1 MATSNHNTLTK
12 AYGAVKDST
21 NMGWAMVNSNYKNIE
36 VAILKA
42 TKRKEKLPK
51 EKHVRTLFIAV
62 SRTSPRSDVY
72 YCTRHMMK
80 RLAKTHTWTVALKT
94 LFVFHR
100 AIREVDSSFIHELS
114 EMLQCRAKGCRLYLP
129 RFGYETSPQARD
141 YSVWIRKYA
150 LYIEERLECFHALR
164 YDIDKD
170 QSRNRRLNTLQLLEQ
185 LPVLQELLQCLL
197 ACKPEGAAVYNRLI
211 DFGLSI
217 IANEAV
223 KVYIA
228 ITDGILNL
236 VDKYFEM
243 QRQHAVKALEIYRR
257 AANQASQLLEFFEF
271 CKNLYYRQGRKY
283 LKIKPLPESFLAA
296 MEEYLKEAPE
306 VLALPYKASKDDQGA
321 EPTEDPSAECR
332 LIIYPKE
339 DTDLQ
344 GEDPSVTS
352 SDQNQ
357 SEVKQAVAKLE
368 IGDLLSFDDPP
379 EQEGSQLEENN
390 PLALALVESE
400 SGTTGWEIE
409 LFGGPS
415 SNAVAVTENKLTGEL
430 DRLTLDSLYNQAI
443 TTTVNQD
450 AYNFGQVSTNPFE
463 IDFNQQQFHV
473 NGNVIPPT
481 DLQMVAVAQQ
491 QTYAIHQLQ
500 QQQLLNPMLGNN
512 LFGVDYSQ
520 VPPYGSGYVI
530 SPADVQMA
538 AMAQQQPYIMNP
550 QQQPQPHM
558 VGCDSTIP
566 SANPFLEQNVPS
578 DPPNDAAPS
587 GPLKDSAPSDPP
599 EDIPFLA

>member
-1 MATSNHNTLTK
+1 MA
-12 AYGAVKDST
+12 
-21 NMGWAMVNSNYKNIE
+21 
-36 VAILKA
+36 
-42 TKRKEKLPK
+42 
-51 EKHVRTLFIAV
+51 
-62 SRTSPRSDVY
+62 
-72 YCTRHMMK
+72 
-80 RLAKTHTWTVALKT
+80 
-94 LFVFHR
+94 
-100 AIREVDSSFIHELS
+100 
-114 EMLQCRAKGCRLYLP
+114 
-129 RFGYETSPQARD
+129 
-141 YSVWIRKYA
+141 
-150 LYIEERLECFHALR
+150 
-164 YDIDKD
+164 
-170 QSRNRRLNTLQLLEQ
+170 RNRRLNTVQLLEQ

-243 QRQHAVKALEIYRR
+243 QHQHAVKALEIYRK
-257 AANQASQLLEFFEF
+257 AANQASQLLEFFEI

-321 EPTEDPSAECR
+321 EPTEDASAECK

-339 DTDLQ
+339 GTDLQ

-357 SEVKQAVAKLE
+357 SEPKQAVAKLE

-379 EQEGSQLEENN
+379 EQGSQSEENN

-400 SGTTGWEIE
+400 NPSNAGNDASSASGTTGWEIE

-415 SNAVAVTENKLTGEL
+415 SNAVAVMENKLTGEL

-443 TTTVNQD
+443 TTTANQD

-491 QTYAIHQLQ
+491 QTHAIHQLQ
-500 QQQLLNPMLGNN
+500 QQQLLHPMLGNN

-530 SPADVQMA
+530 PLAEVQMA

-566 SANPFLEQNVPS
+566 SANPFLE
-578 DPPNDAAPS
+578 DAAPS
-587 GPLKDSAPSDPP
+587 EPLKDSAPSDPLKESAPSDPP
-599 EDIPFLA
+599 EDPFSGLI